1 MIIFRKLKWRNFLST
16 GNVWC
21 EIQLDKT
28 KTTIVVGKNGDGK
41 STMLD
46 ALTFVLFGEPFR
58 QVKKNQLIN
67 SINGKNS
74 EVEIEF
80 TSGTNSYKIRR
91 GIKPN
96 IFEFYENGV
105 LQNQTAA
112 LSDSQ
117 KKIENQI
124 LKINYRTFCQVCILG
139 SASYIPFM
147 QLPSS
152 QRRMVIEDI
161 LDIGIFSKMNDILK
175 TRSIDTKLSLS
186 EVNKDIEIA
195 KANISAQKAI
205 LENVSITK
213 QENILKIN
221 EKIEKHKED
230 IKEIK
235 NKIVVLNTQIQNIE
249 SQTSDSPDVFDR
261 IDKAKKLIAIND
273 NRIEEINEKI
283 LFFNENEN
291 CPTCETI
298 IQHKEHALGKLNKE
312 KELIQSRLNKISE
325 ALIIGENRAREIKT
339 FFNEKISINNEISN
353 LSTSIQ
359 NIENNINECENEK
372 QSLTNT
378 NTDANKYKDKIKELA
393 ESALQS
399 VDKKNNLMQTV
410 ELETTSKL
418 LLQDTGVK
426 TAIIRKYLPIM
437 NKLINK
443 YLQAMDF
450 YVHFEL
456 DENFNETIRSRHRDE
471 FTYDSFS
478 EGEKMRIDLAILFTW
493 RHIAK
498 MKNSINTSLLVLDE
512 IFDSSLD
519 SSGVDY
525 FLNIISQLDSQ
536 VNVFVISH
544 KGDTLIEKFM
554 STIKFE
560 KKNDFSQIVNG

>member
-1 MIIFRKLKWRNFLST
+1 
-16 GNVWC
+16 
-21 EIQLDKT
+21 
-28 KTTIVVGKNGDGK
+28 VVGKNGDGK

-67 SINGKNS
+67 SINGKNA

-80 TSGTNSYKIRR
+80 SSGTNTYKIRR

-96 IFEFYENGV
+96 IFEYYENGV
-105 LQNQTAA
+105 LQNQSAA
-112 LSDSQ
+112 ISDCQ
-117 KKIENQI
+117 KKIEEQI

-147 QLPSS
+147 QLPTN
-152 QRRMVIEDI
+152 QRRLVIEDI

-175 TRSIDTKLSLS
+175 IRAVDTKLALVD
-186 EVNKDIEIA
+186 VNKDIEIA
-195 KANISAQKAI
+195 KSNIQAQKTI
-205 LENVSITK
+205 LENLSVSK
-213 QENILKIN
+213 QENIIKID
-221 EKIEKHKED
+221 EKIEKYRED
-230 IKEIK
+230 IKEIQ
-235 NKIVVLNTQIQNIE
+235 NKISILNKRLLEIDNLT
-249 SQTSDSPDVFDR
+249 TDSVDVFDR
-261 IDKAKKLIAIND
+261 VDKARKLIAINES
-273 NRIEEINEKI
+273 RIAEIQEKI
-283 LFFNENEN
+283 MFFNENEN
-291 CPTCETI
+291 CPTCESV
-298 IQHKEHALGKLNKE
+298 IQHKQHALSKLEKE
-312 KELIQSRLNKISE
+312 KEDIKSRLSKLLE
-325 ALIIGENRAREIKT
+325 ALTSGETRAREIRT
-339 FFNEKISINNEISN
+339 LFNEKLEINNEISN
-353 LSTSIQ
+353 LNTSVKFTET
-359 NIENNINECENEK
+359 NIENSINEK
-372 QSLTNT
+372 QELS
-378 NTDANKYKDKIKELA
+378 DATRDTSKYKDKIKELA
-393 ESALQS
+393 EHALVN
-399 VDKKNNLMQTV
+399 VDKKNNLMQV
-410 ELETTSKL
+410 IELENTSKL
-418 LLQDTGVK
+418 LLQDSGVK
-426 TAIIRKYLPIM
+426 TAIIRKYLPVM

-519 SSGVDY
+519 ASGVDY
-525 FLNIISQLDSQ
+525 FLNLISQLDAQ

-560 KKNDFSQIVNG
+560 KKNDFSTIVNA

>member
-28 KTTIVVGKNGDGK
+28 KTTIVIGKNGDGK

-67 SINGKNS
+67 SINGKNA

-80 TSGTNSYKIRR
+80 TSGTNSYKIKR

-96 IFEFYENGV
+96 IFEYYENGV
-105 LQNQTAA
+105 LQNQSAA
-112 LSDSQ
+112 ISDCQ
-117 KKIENQI
+117 KKIEDQI

-147 QLPSS
+147 QLPTN

-175 TRSIDTKLSLS
+175 TRVIDTKLALFD
-186 EVNKDIEIA
+186 VNKDIEIA
-195 KANISAQKAI
+195 KANISAQKTI
-205 LENVSITK
+205 LENVSTTK
-213 QENILKIN
+213 QENIIKID
-221 EKIEKHKED
+221 EKIERYKED
-230 IKEIK
+230 IKEIQ
-235 NKIVVLNTQIQNIE
+235 NKIVVLSTQVQNIE
-249 SQTSDSPDVFDR
+249 SQTIDSSDVFER
-261 IDKAKKLIAIND
+261 IEKAKKLIAVND
-273 NRIEEINEKI
+273 NRVAEIEEKI

-291 CPTCETI
+291 CPTCETT
-298 IQHKEHALGKLNKE
+298 IQHKEHALAKLNKE
-312 KELIQSRLNKISE
+312 KEDIKSRLVKITE
-325 ALIIGENRAREIKT
+325 ALVIGENRAREIKT
-339 FFNEKISINNEISN
+339 LYNEKISISNEISN
-353 LSTSIQ
+353 LSTSIE
-359 NIENNINECENEK
+359 NIENNIIECENEK
-372 QSLTNT
+372 HSLTNT

-393 ESALQS
+393 EQALTS
-399 VDKKNNLMQTV
+399 VDKKNLLMQTV
-410 ELETTSKL
+410 EMETTSKL

-426 TAIIRKYLPIM
+426 TAIIKKYLPVM

-493 RHIAK
+493 RNIAK

-560 KKNDFSQIVNG
+560 KKNDFSQIVNA

>member
-1 MIIFRKLKWRNFLST
+1 MIIFHKLKWRNFLST

-21 EIQLDKT
+21 EIQLNKIRS
-28 KTTIVVGKNGDGK
+28 TIVVGKNGDGK

-67 SINGKNS
+67 SINGKNA

-80 TSGTNSYKIRR
+80 SSGTNTYKIKR

-96 IFEFYENGV
+96 IFEYYENGV
-105 LQNQTAA
+105 LQNQSAA
-112 LSDSQ
+112 ISDCQ
-117 KKIENQI
+117 KKIEEQI

-147 QLPSS
+147 QLPTN
-152 QRRMVIEDI
+152 QRRLVIEDI

-175 TRSIDTKLSLS
+175 IRAVDTKLALVD
-186 EVNKDIEIA
+186 VNKDIEIA
-195 KANISAQKAI
+195 KSNIQAQKTI
-205 LENVSITK
+205 LENLSVSK
-213 QENILKIN
+213 QENIIKIDD
-221 EKIEKHKED
+221 KIEKYRED
-230 IKEIK
+230 IKEIQ
-235 NKIVVLNTQIQNIE
+235 NKIITLNKRLLEI
-249 SQTSDSPDVFDR
+249 DSLTTDSVDVFDR
-261 IDKAKKLIAIND
+261 IDKARKLIAINES
-273 NRIEEINEKI
+273 RIAEIQEKI
-283 LFFNENEN
+283 IFFNENEN
-291 CPTCETI
+291 CPTCEST
-298 IQHKEHALGKLNKE
+298 IQHKQHALSKLEKE
-312 KELIQSRLNKISE
+312 KEDIKSRLSKLLE
-325 ALIIGENRAREIKT
+325 ALTAGETRSREIRT
-339 FFNEKISINNEISN
+339 LFNEKIEINNEISN
-353 LSTSIQ
+353 LNTSVKFTET
-359 NIENNINECENEK
+359 NIENNIAEK
-372 QSLTNT
+372 QSLSDTT
-378 NTDANKYKDKIKELA
+378 SDTNKYKDKIKELA
-393 ESALQS
+393 ELALVD
-399 VDKKNNLMQTV
+399 VDKKNNLMQV
-410 ELETTSKL
+410 IELENTSKL
-418 LLQDTGVK
+418 LLQDSGVK
-426 TAIIRKYLPIM
+426 TAIIRKYLPVM

-456 DENFNETIRSRHRDE
+456 DENFTETIRSRHRDE

-498 MKNSINTSLLVLDE
+498 LKNSINTSLLVLDE

-519 SSGVDY
+519 ASGVDY
-525 FLNIISQLDSQ
+525 FLNLISQLDAQ

-560 KKNDFSQIVNG
+560 KKNDFSTIVNA

>member
-21 EIQLDKT
+21 EIQLDKAR
-28 KTTIVVGKNGDGK
+28 TTIVVGKNGDGK

-105 LQNQTAA
+105 LQNQAAA

-175 TRSIDTKLSLS
+175 TRTIDTKLSLS

-205 LENVSITK
+205 LENVSTTK
-213 QENILKIN
+213 QENIIKIN
-221 EKIEKHKED
+221 EKIEKYKED
-230 IKEIK
+230 IREIK
-235 NKIVVLNTQIQNIE
+235 NRIIVLNTQIQNIE
-249 SQTSDSPDVFDR
+249 SQTSDSSDVFDR
-261 IDKAKKLIAIND
+261 VDKARKLIAVND
-273 NRIEEINEKI
+273 NRIAEIEEKI

-291 CPTCETI
+291 CPTCESF

-312 KELIQSRLNKISE
+312 KEDIQSRLTKISN
-325 ALIIGENRAREIKT
+325 ALIVGENRAREIKT
-339 FFNEKISINNEISN
+339 LYNEKISINNEISN
-353 LSTSIQ
+353 LSTSVL
-359 NIENNINECENEK
+359 NIENNINECEDEK
-372 QSLTNT
+372 QTLTNT
-378 NTDANKYKDKIKELA
+378 NTDSNKYKDKIKELA
-393 ESALQS
+393 EVALGS
-399 VDKKNNLMQTV
+399 VDKKNNLMQTI
-410 ELETTSKL
+410 EMETTSKL

-426 TAIIRKYLPIM
+426 TAIIRKYLPVM

-493 RHIAK
+493 RHVAK

-560 KKNDFSQIVNG
+560 KKNDFSQIVNA

>member
-1 MIIFRKLKWRNFLST
+1 MIIFRKLRWRNFLST

-28 KTTIVVGKNGDGK
+28 KSTIVIGKNGDGK

-46 ALTFVLFGEPFR
+46 ALTFALFGEPFR
-58 QVKKNQLIN
+58 QIKKNQLIN
-67 SINGKNS
+67 SINGKNA

-80 TSGTNSYKIRR
+80 TSGTNSYKIKR

-96 IFEFYENGV
+96 IFEYYENGT
-105 LQNQTAA
+105 LQNQVAA
-112 LSDSQ
+112 ISDSQ
-117 KKIENQI
+117 KKIEEQI
-124 LKINYRTFCQVCILG
+124 LKINYKTFCQVCILG
-139 SASYIPFM
+139 SASYVPFM

-175 TRSIDTKLSLS
+175 IKSIDTKLALND
-186 EVNKDIEIA
+186 VNKDIEIA
-195 KANISAQKAI
+195 KADISAQKAI
-205 LENVSITK
+205 LENVSMTK
-213 QENILKIN
+213 QENIVKIN
-221 EKIEKHKED
+221 EKIEKYKED
-230 IKEIK
+230 IKEIN
-235 NKIVVLNTQIQNIE
+235 NKIIILNKQVEEIE
-249 SQTSDSPDVFDR
+249 SKMSDSTDVYDR
-261 IDKAKKLIAIND
+261 IEKAKKLIAVND
-273 NRIEEINEKI
+273 NRVAEIEEKI

-291 CPTCETI
+291 CPTCESV
-298 IQHKEHALGKLNKE
+298 IQHKEHALNKLNKE
-312 KELIQSRLNKISE
+312 KENIQSRLNKISE
-325 ALIIGENRAREIKT
+325 ALIIGENRAKEIKVLI
-339 FFNEKISINNEISN
+339 NQKLSITSEIFN
-353 LSTSIQ
+353 LSSSIK
-359 NIENNINECENEK
+359 NIENNINESETEK
-372 QSLTNT
+372 ESLKNT
-378 NTDANKYKDKIKELA
+378 NTDSNKYKDKIKELA
-393 ESALQS
+393 ELALKN
-399 VDKKNNLMQTV
+399 VDKKNILMQTV
-410 ELETTSKL
+410 ELEATSKL
-418 LLQDTGVK
+418 LLQDSGVK

-478 EGEKMRIDLAILFTW
+478 EGEKMRIDLSILFTW
-493 RHIAK
+493 RNIAK

-525 FLNIISQLDSQ
+525 FLNLISQLDSQ

-560 KKNDFSQIVNG
+560 KKNDFSTIVNA